1 MGKLHKAAVA
11 AAIIGSV
18 SFISTGPASAQGAVG
33 MHGGGCESNDTNI
46 DILGEVGIAN
56 GVLGNL
62 LNGEG
67 DPGAQSTSMGGC

>member
-1 MGKLHKAAVA
+1 MRKLSKAAVA
-11 AAIIGSV
+11 AAVVASV
-18 SFISTGPASAQGAVG
+18 SFIATGAATTAATAATAQGAVMPRG
-33 MHGGGCESNDTNI
+33 ECI

-67 DPGAQSTSMGGC
+67 NPGAQITKC

>member
-1 MGKLHKAAVA
+1 MRKLSKAAVA
-11 AAIIGSV
+11 AAVVASV
-18 SFISTGPASAQGAVG
+18 SFIATGTATAAATAQAAVVPR
-33 MHGGGCESNDTNI
+33 GGCV

-67 DPGAQSTSMGGC
+67 NPGAQFTEC